1 MTNYLFLRGNRNKK
15 LFINIAKELN
25 KLGHHSHLIKFEL
38 GDFLFRSNGVQTVF
52 APFHVTQN
60 EYPISDEALLNMQIY
75 NVTYSEK
82 ILNKKVSSKE
92 LSTYKKYMYFIDNY
106 IDQHDINVICLFNGY
121 HWIDQVARY
130 LAEIKG
136 MKVVYFEDGL
146 FRPYT
151 VTCDSRGINAASSVP
166 QNPEFYDSIT
176 VDKERLKKYIFKP
189 ENSLFL
195 TGKKESLFKIG
206 FVKALSMFGS
216 IIRVHPNYYV
226 HINWTHAIRYFLFKL
241 LYPRRNND
249 SIVLP
254 EEYVFVPFQ
263 VSRDTQIFYNSPNI
277 KKMEQFLESVHT
289 AVLRLN
295 QEDGR
300 NVKIVVKE
308 HPEDMSRNNYKD
320 LKEKYKNNQ
329 DVIFVQKYNIK
340 KLIRQSLA
348 VITINSTVGIEAL
361 VQKNR
366 VITLGEALYNIEG
379 IVQRCTDP
387 ARLYDSLKM
396 ILEKPINVERIQKFI
411 YYLRF
416 YYQVEGVINIPN
428 EHTAKNIAKRL
439 LQYNETE
446 EVL

>member
-25 KLGHHSHLIKFEL
+25 KMGHHSHLIKFEL
-38 GDFLFRSNGVQTVF
+38 GDFLFSSNGIQTVF
-52 APFHVTQN
+52 APYHITQK

-82 ILNKKVSSKE
+82 ILNKHVSREE
-92 LSTYKKYMYFIDNY
+92 LRIYKKYMNFIDNY
-106 IDQHDINVICLFNGY
+106 IDQHEINVICLFNGY

-130 LAEIKG
+130 IAKEKG
-136 MKVVYFEDGL
+136 IKVVYFEDGL

-151 VTCDSRGINAASSVP
+151 VTCDTKGINSASSVP
-166 QNPEFYDSIT
+166 QEPEFYDSII

-189 ENSLFL
+189 EDSLFL
-195 TGKKESLFKIG
+195 TRKKESLFKIG
-206 FVKALSMFGS
+206 FVKALSMFGG
-216 IIRVHPNYYV
+216 IIRLHPNYYV
-226 HINWTHAIRYFLFKL
+226 HINWSHAIRYFLFKM

-277 KKMEQFLESVHT
+277 KKMEHLLESVHT

-308 HPEDMSRNNYKD
+308 HPEDMSRNNYKN
-320 LKEKYKNNQ
+320 LKEKYKYNQ
-329 DVIFVQKYNIK
+329 DVIFVQKFNIK
-340 KLIRQSLA
+340 KLIKQSLA

-361 VQKNR
+361 VHNKK

-379 IVQRCTDP
+379 IVEKCKDP
-387 ARLYDSLKM
+387 SRLYDSLKT
-396 ILEKPINVERIQKFI
+396 ILEKPINTERIQKFI

-428 EHTAKNIAKRL
+428 EQTAKNIAKRL
-439 LQYNETE
+439 LKYNEKE
-446 EVL
+446 EVF

>member
-25 KLGHHSHLIKFEL
+25 KLGHQSHMIRFEL
-38 GDFLFRSNGVQTVF
+38 GDLLFRSNGVRAVF
-52 APFHVTQN
+52 APFHITQN
-60 EYPISDEALLNMQIY
+60 EYPISDEELLNMQIY

-82 ILNKKVSSKE
+82 ILNKKVSRNE

-106 IDQHDINVICLFNGY
+106 IEQHDINVICLFNGY

-136 MKVVYFEDGL
+136 IKVVYLEDGL

-151 VTCDSRGINAASSVP
+151 VTCDTKGINAASSVP
-166 QNPEFYDSIT
+166 REPEFYDSII
-176 VDKERLKKYIFKP
+176 VDEEKLKKYIFKP

-195 TGKKESLFKIG
+195 ISKKESLFKIG
-206 FVKALSMFGS
+206 FVKALSMFGGL
-216 IIRVHPNYYV
+216 IRLHPNYYV
-226 HINWTHAIRYFLFKL
+226 HINWSHAISYFLFKI
-241 LYPRRNND
+241 LYSRRNND
-249 SIVLP
+249 AIVLP
-254 EEYVFVPFQ
+254 EEFVFVPFQ

-277 KKMEQFLESVHT
+277 KKMEQLLESVHI
-289 AVLRLN
+289 AVSRLN

-308 HPEDMSRNNYKD
+308 HPEDMSRNNYKE

-329 DVIFVQKYNIK
+329 DVIFVQKFNIK
-340 KLIRQSLA
+340 KLIKQSLV

-361 VQKNR
+361 VQNKK
-366 VITLGEALYNIEG
+366 VITLGEALYNIGG
-379 IVQRCTDP
+379 IVQKCTDP
-387 ARLYDSLKM
+387 SRLYDSLKS
-396 ILEKPINVERIQKFI
+396 ILEKPVNTERIQKFI
-411 YYLRF
+411 YFLRF

-428 EHTAKNIAKRL
+428 EQTAKNIAKRL
-439 LQYNETE
+439 LRYNEKE